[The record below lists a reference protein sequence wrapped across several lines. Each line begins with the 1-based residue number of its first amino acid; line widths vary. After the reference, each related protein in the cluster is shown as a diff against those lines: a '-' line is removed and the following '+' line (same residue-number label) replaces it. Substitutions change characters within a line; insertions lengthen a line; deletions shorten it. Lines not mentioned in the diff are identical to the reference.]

1 MNHRYELNTQ
11 KHHMPEA
18 LLSALLYTD
27 NIVNNCIINYFTVIN
42 VNCIFISNE
51 AYAGSRSNLLIC
63 ITNVRRGNF
72 ECLWGTPLYATK
84 QVDMRC
90 HSCTV
95 GAHSAPKCF
104 TLF

>member
-1 MNHRYELNTQ
+1 MNLNTQ

-18 LLSALLYTD
+18 LISAVLYTD

-42 VNCIFISNE
+42 VHCIFISNE
-51 AYAGSRSNLLIC
+51 AYAFSRSNLLIC
-63 ITNVRRGNF
+63 IRNVRRANF
-72 ECLWGTPLYATK
+72 ECLWPNLLYAAK
-84 QVDMRC
+84 QFDIGC

-95 GAHSAPKCF
+95 CGHSATKCV